1 MSPFFLPNPNKMC
14 HPLESSSMSAISLN
28 NTQIRTFINIYPP
41 APMPFPSSSAHN
53 LALGPLDLRKQPPS
67 TVSAQA
73 LYHFYFPHL
82 FGPQNPSTFNQ
93 TSNGREMKHTHPSSG
108 RFRETFAFWDML
120 YTLHLLVVSRRSV
133 IGAKTPTGRVT
144 TETFRFR

>member
-1 MSPFFLPNPNKMC
+1 MSPFFLPTPNKMC

-67 TVSAQA
+67 AVSAQA

-82 FGPQNPSTFNQ
+82 FGPQNHATSNQ
-93 TSNGREMKHTHPSSG
+93 TINGRDMKQTHPSSG
-108 RFRETFAFWDML
+108 RFREICALSEISRCHPFA
-120 YTLHLLVVSRRSV
+120 RRSV
-133 IGAKTPTGRVT
+133 IAAKTQAGHVT
-144 TETFRFR
+144 TETVRFR